1 MKAWSLMGV
10 MFMITIICSPDSLIR
25 NKTFAQ
31 TLSATKSAENLSA
44 PAQHQVELFFFCRA
58 GLLINWPKKSS
69 IMFSLKLAIIPLQW
83 FCCWKVLR
91 QESSLS
97 LQVPMAHGMNK
108 KVTFSQVSRLL
119 NFFLSNSTS
128 LKIARGISNERS
140 LECFENCKKHKCTFT
155 ASKAANKLIC
165 SQSWFGLLRNW
176 HQIQP
181 WAKAKMKSLSFLFH
195 WLPLSCH

>member
-1 MKAWSLMGV
+1 
-10 MFMITIICSPDSLIR
+10 
-25 NKTFAQ
+25 
-31 TLSATKSAENLSA
+31 
-44 PAQHQVELFFFCRA
+44 
-58 GLLINWPKKSS
+58 
-69 IMFSLKLAIIPLQW
+69 MFSLKLAIIPLQW

-119 NFFLSNSTS
+119 NSFLSNSTS

-181 WAKAKMKSLSFLFH
+181 WAKAKMKSKSFLFLSDPSPIIGYH
-195 WLPLSCH
+195 CHLLRHRLTLSHLEYTWLMWPWCVKMPTQNLVMLLP